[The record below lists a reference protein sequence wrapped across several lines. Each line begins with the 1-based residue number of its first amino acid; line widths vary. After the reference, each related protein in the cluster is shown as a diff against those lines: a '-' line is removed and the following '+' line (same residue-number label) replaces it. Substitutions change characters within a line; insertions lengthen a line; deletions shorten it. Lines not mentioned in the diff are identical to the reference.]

1 MERSCNKS
9 MPSIGQNWG
18 FLCPSLPS
26 NHFLGPE
33 CDKWIPNLIVTYHF
47 HPFSLLFMLFDREYM
62 GISWISHFQTHLSD
76 PPCVTVWVLL
86 RGTVAGAA
94 MRRGPFGSTE
104 RSPKRRQMLEVEF
117 HMGNKRLNQIWICL
131 NMFECG
137 DASAL
142 QIVNTWH
149 MITVWSILKLL
160 DGQLVDNQSILWS
173 YPTASILRC
182 QCIRCLRH
190 NFRLALVQSQY
201 LSSAKMRKEFL
212 PNWRGFNVF
221 RNQQKSFP
229 SACGLGYPD

>member
-1 MERSCNKS
+1 MNISFSDTPEWSAVCDR
-9 MPSIGQNWG
+9 
-18 FLCPSLPS
+18 
-26 NHFLGPE
+26 LGLAPRHR
-33 CDKWIPNLIVTYHF
+33 C
-47 HPFSLLFMLFDREYM
+47 
-62 GISWISHFQTHLSD
+62 
-76 PPCVTVWVLL
+76 
-86 RGTVAGAA
+86 
-94 MRRGPFGSTE
+94 RRGHAPRAVWINGAIAQTEANVGSGIPHGKQTFE
-104 RSPKRRQMLEVEF
+104 S
-117 HMGNKRLNQIWICL
+117 NL

-201 LSSAKMRKEFL
+201 LSSAKMRREFL